1 MWREHI
7 VALDLETTSP
17 NPRSARIIELAL
29 TDYSKWEWDTL
40 VDPEVSLMS
49 KITEVTSIR
58 ESDLMGAPKLQE
70 VLPYVLSKIG
80 SRAIVAHNGLRY
92 DKTVLECE
100 AKRVGIAT
108 PEFRVIDTLT
118 IARHVWPE
126 MPNHKLGTLV
136 DQLGIKHGQL
146 HGALEDA
153 KCCLEIL
160 ERAVEKVG
168 CRWIDDVLNL
178 QAQPKKIGATP
189 GFGKYKNC
197 PWDMI
202 PESYLQWYCYKCDN
216 PDPDVVE
223 HMKKII
229 LSRLKVSRRK

>member
-1 MWREHI
+1 MWREHV
-7 VALDLETTSP
+7 VALDLETTSAD
-17 NPRSARIIELAL
+17 PRSARIIELAL
-29 TDYSKWEWDTL
+29 ADYAGWKWDTL
-40 VDPEVSLMS
+40 VNPEIPVVS
-49 KITEVTSIR
+49 KITEITAIHP
-58 ESDLMGAPKLQE
+58 SDLIDAPKLRE

-80 SRAIVAHNGLRY
+80 NRAIVAHNGMRY
-92 DKTVLECE
+92 DKNVLEHE

-108 PEFRVIDTLT
+108 QEFRVIDTLT
-118 IARHVWPE
+118 ISKRAWPE

-136 DQLGIKHGQL
+136 EKLGIEHGKL

-153 KCCLEIL
+153 KCCLRIL
-160 ERAVEKVG
+160 EQAVDKMG
-168 CRWIDDVLNL
+168 FKSIDEMLSL
-178 QAQPKKIGATP
+178 QSKPRKIGPTP

-202 PESYLQWYCYKCDN
+202 PQSYLEWYCHGCDN

-223 HMKKII
+223 HMKGII